1 MSDFK
6 TVADAALARADSLV
20 PEWLPDGKREGDEWC
35 ALNPVRHDQKR
46 GSFKVNL
53 VTGVWADFASDDKGS
68 NLLDLYVYVKSVSP
82 VVALR
87 ELASSLG
94 VTLSPFVPGK
104 SRAPSAPIAQA
115 VQAVY
120 EPKEKKKRSEWT
132 PITPIPLGIVDAPR
146 SHFHHGQYSNRW
158 LYINQAGETLGY
170 VYRFDKED
178 GRKEI
183 LPCVFAVNDATGE
196 RKWHWMQWQE
206 PRPLYFKRP
215 LRDGKKVLIVEGE
228 KCVDAAFEFLGDRA
242 DIISWPGGG
251 KATSKVDWSLLEGR
265 QVLIW
270 PDADSQR
277 EKLTKDEAEAGTDK
291 ASKPYLPW
299 DKQPGV
305 VAAEQIAAHLVKL
318 NCSVRI
324 MEVPHPGEVS
334 DGWDIAD
341 AINEG
346 ITIEECLQLMAVSRD
361 PVCLKEKVTSTPR
374 TAGASTDWHGQ
385 LIRKGRG
392 GWEDCYQNVYIVLA
406 NHPEWK
412 GVIAYDEFAQ
422 VVIKTRATPC
432 HTEAGEWKAY
442 DDQRLG
448 LWLAQV
454 MGIVIKGDGPIAAGV
469 SMAANENRIH
479 PIREYLSALKWD
491 GQSRLD
497 KWVKFCMGGSAAVT
511 DDRYLSIAGS
521 KFLIGSVARIFE
533 PGCKMDNMLVF
544 EGGQGKGKS
553 TAVRILGSEWFSD
566 SHLDLQSKD
575 CYMALNGVWF
585 YEVAEMDA
593 FSRAE
598 ATRVKAF
605 ITSPVDNYREP
616 YQRREITRP
625 RQVVFIGSTNQNE
638 YLKDVTGNRRYWP
651 VRIDGDINLPLLREW
666 RDQLFAEAVHL
677 YNEGAKWHVTGEEEI
692 TLFIPEQD
700 FRCIDD
706 PWVSII
712 GNWIAGD
719 GNVHTE
725 LTVDMI
731 LTKAIGMEPDRM
743 SGTKSEAQRIA
754 PILKALGYE
763 RSRDGKKNE
772 EGKRATVYVKRKG
785 ALPAQAIVKQEVG
798 ILG

>member
-6 TVADAALARADSLV
+6 RVADAALARSELLV
-20 PEWLPDGKREGDEWC
+20 SEWLPDGRREGEEWC
-35 ALNPVRHDQKR
+35 ALNPVRHDEKR

-53 VTGVWADFASDDKGS
+53 STGVWADFAAGDKGS
-68 NLLDLYVYVKSVSP
+68 NLLDLYVYVKSVTP
-82 VVALR
+82 VIALR

-94 VTLSPFVPGK
+94 VTLSPFVPGQ
-104 SRAPSAPIAQA
+104 SRAPSSASAQA
-115 VQAVY
+115 VQGVF

-132 PITPIPLGIVDAPR
+132 PIVPVPVGIIDAPR
-146 SHFHHGQYSNRW
+146 SHFHLGQFSQRW
-158 LYINQAGETLGY
+158 LYINQAGEPLGY
-170 VYRFDKED
+170 VCRFDKED

-183 LPCVFAVNDATGE
+183 VPCVFAVNDVTGE

-242 DIISWPGGG
+242 DIVSWPGGG
-251 KATSKVDWSLLEGR
+251 KATSKVDWSGLAGK

-270 PDADSQR
+270 PDSDSQR
-277 EKLTKDEAEAGTDK
+277 EKLTKQEADSGVDK
-291 ASKPYLPW
+291 ATKPYLAW

-305 VAAEQIAAHLVKL
+305 IAAEQIAAHLVKL
-318 NCSVRI
+318 GCDVRI
-324 MEVPHPGEVS
+324 MLVPEPGEVA

-346 ITIEECLQLMAVSRD
+346 ITVDETLRLMSVSRD
-361 PVCLKEKVTSTPR
+361 PICLQAKESSTPSP
-374 TAGASTDWHGQ
+374 AGASTDWYAH

-392 GWEDCYQNVYIVLA
+392 GLEDCYQNVYLVLA

-422 VVIKTRATPC
+422 VVIKTRPTPC
-432 HTEAGEWKAY
+432 DTEAGEWKAY

-448 LWLAQV
+448 LWLAQR
-454 MGIVIKGDGPIAAGV
+454 MDIVIKGDGPIAAGV

-479 PIREYLSALKWD
+479 PIRDYLSALKWD
-491 GQSRLD
+491 GMNRLD
-497 KWVKFCMGGSAAVT
+497 QWVKLCMGGSAAVT
-511 DDRYLSIAGS
+511 NDRYLSIAGS
-521 KFLIGSVARIFE
+521 KFLIGAVARIFE

-625 RQVVFIGSTNQNE
+625 RQVVFVGSTNQNE

-666 RDQLFAEAVHL
+666 RDQLFAEAVHR
-677 YNEGAKWHVTGEEEI
+677 YRDGAKWHVTGEEEI

-712 GNWIAGD
+712 SNWIAGE
-719 GNVHTE
+719 GSIFTE

-731 LTKAIGMEPDRM
+731 LTKAIGMTADRM

-754 PILKALGYE
+754 PILKALGFE
-763 RSRDGKKNE
+763 RDRAGKKNE
-772 EGKRATVYVKRKG
+772 EGKRPSVYVKCKG
-785 ALPAQAIVKQEVG
+785 ASPAQAVVKREVG